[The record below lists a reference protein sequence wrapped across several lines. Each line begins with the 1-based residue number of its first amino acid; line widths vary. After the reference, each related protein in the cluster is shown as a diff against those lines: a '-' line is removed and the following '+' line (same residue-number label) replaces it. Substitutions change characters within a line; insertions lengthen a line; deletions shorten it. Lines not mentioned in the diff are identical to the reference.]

1 LGLVIALRRTR
12 GRRARERMRR
22 ERRMRERMRRERPI
36 RERMRRERPIRER
49 RTKRGW
55 RGAWFER
62 NWRKGEWRPWLQ
74 S

>member
-1 LGLVIALRRTR
+1 
-12 GRRARERMRR
+12 
-22 ERRMRERMRRERPI
+22 MRERMLRGRPI
-36 RERMRRERPIRER
+36 RERMRREKRTRERRMRTTQTRER